1 MADMID
7 FHALREQFRE
17 RFGAAPAAVARA
29 PGRVNLIGEHTDYND
44 GFVLPIAI
52 EESTWALAAERKDGL
67 ARVYSANLDETREW
81 PIDAWPRAELPHW
94 TSYVAGIAAM
104 LRRRKARLAGFD
116 LLIASDVPVGGGL
129 SSSAALS
136 VSTLMS
142 LGFLAGEPLETSE
155 FVDLCR
161 QAEHEF
167 AGVPCGLMDPSAS
180 LLAKA
185 GHALLLD
192 CRTRKNEHVPLEL
205 GDARLF
211 VIDSGVRH
219 ELAAGEYAKRQKE
232 CQTAVAYF
240 KRVNPAVRALRDVS
254 SDTVR
259 SHALQMD
266 PLAASRALHVT
277 SENERVQAAVLAL
290 KRRKLDVFGAL
301 MRESHVSLRDQ
312 YQVSCRELD
321 ELFDLLRKLPG
332 VLGVRM
338 TGGGFGGC
346 VLVLAKE
353 SAIAAI
359 TERVEREYSAGRDES
374 ARIFPVSPGAGA
386 EVVRA

>member
-1 MADMID
+1 MDIR
-7 FHALREQFRE
+7 ALREQFRE
-17 RFGAAPAAVARA
+17 RFGATPTAAARA

-52 EESTWALAAERKDGL
+52 EQSTWALAGPREDGL
-67 ARVYSANLDETREW
+67 AHVHSTNLDETRQW
-81 PIDAWPRAELPHW
+81 PVDAWPRGDVPQW
-94 TSYVAGIAAM
+94 TSYVAGIATV
-104 LRRRKARLAGFD
+104 LRRRKAHLNGFD
-116 LLIASDVPVGGGL
+116 LLIGSDVPVGGGL

-142 LGFLAGEPLETSE
+142 LGYLAGEPLETTE

-180 LLAKA
+180 LLSKA

-192 CRTRKNEHVPLEL
+192 CRTRKTEHVPLEL
-205 GDARLF
+205 GDARLL

-219 ELAAGEYAKRQKE
+219 ELAAGEYARRQQE
-232 CQTAVAYF
+232 CRLAIEYF

-290 KRRKLDVFGAL
+290 KRGKLDVFGAL
-301 MRESHVSLRDQ
+301 MRESHLSLRDQ

-321 ELFDLLRKLPG
+321 QLFDLLRKLPG
-332 VLGVRM
+332 VMGVRM

-346 VLVLAKE
+346 VIALARE
-353 SAIAAI
+353 SAMGAI
-359 TERVEREYSAGRDES
+359 TERLESGYSAPGGQP
-374 ARIFPVSPGAGA
+374 ARIIPVRPGPGA
-386 EVVRA
+386 EVVRV